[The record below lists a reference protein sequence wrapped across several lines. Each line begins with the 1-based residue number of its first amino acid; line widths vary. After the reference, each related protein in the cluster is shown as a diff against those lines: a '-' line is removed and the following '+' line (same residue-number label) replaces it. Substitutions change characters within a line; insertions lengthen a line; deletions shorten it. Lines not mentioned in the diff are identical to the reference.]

1 VNNKKITENGLLD
14 KLQSEAILLKPLV
27 LYSVLPELMRGRS
40 RADAL
45 IETGLEGSEER
56 FRFLIEAKAQSTP
69 MAVQTAITQLRAYV
83 QGEEY
88 PMVLVPYLSPER
100 LDELEREQ
108 VSGVDLCGNGVVIV
122 PNRLYI
128 LRTGNPNLYRES
140 RPLGNPYAGRSSL
153 VARMLLTQPQWPSL
167 NEFVDAIKRAG
178 VELSYPQASKALKAL
193 RNELIVAKI
202 GNVIKLKEPLKLL
215 DNLGRAWKKPPFR
228 SRQSLRLPPQ
238 LDWANA
244 LSGNSDVRWA
254 VTGASSVSRY
264 AAFSQ
269 AGPLRIAVTNL
280 ATASKLLDGKPEP
293 VPSFADIELV
303 ESDEPGFY
311 FQNEIDENG
320 IRWASR
326 LQTWL
331 ELQAGDAR
339 QQDAARTIRQTILAE
354 ALP

>member
-1 VNNKKITENGLLD
+1 MNNKKITEVELLE
-14 KLQSEAILLKPLV
+14 KLQSEKVLLKPLV
-27 LYSVLPELMRGRS
+27 IYSLLPEFARGRA

-45 IETGLEGSEER
+45 VEAGIEGSGEK
-56 FRFLIEAKAQSTP
+56 FRFVIEAKAQSTP
-69 MAVQTAITQLRAYV
+69 MAVQTAIAQLRAYL
-83 QGEEY
+83 QDDEN
-88 PMVLVPYLSPER
+88 PMILVPYLSPER
-100 LDELEREQ
+100 LEELEREQ

-128 LRTGNPNLYRES
+128 LRTGQPNLYRES

-153 VARMLLTQPQWPSL
+153 VARMLLTQPEWPSL
-167 NEFVDAIKRAG
+167 NEFVDAIKQAG
-178 VELSYPQASKALKAL
+178 VELSYPQASKAIKSL

-202 GNVIKLKEPLKLL
+202 GNVIKLREPLKLL
-215 DNLGRAWKKPPFR
+215 DNLGRAWKKPSFR
-228 SRQSLRLPPQ
+228 LREPLRLPPQ

-244 LSGNSDVRWA
+244 LSGDSNLRWA

-269 AGPLRIAVTNL
+269 AGPVRIAVTNL
-280 ATASKLLDGKPEP
+280 ATASKLLDAKPES

-311 FQNEIDENG
+311 FQNKIDEDG
-320 IRWASR
+320 TRWASR

-339 QQDAARTIRQTILAE
+339 QQDAARTIRQTILTE
-354 ALP
+354 VTP